1 MRKKLT
7 NTIVEAFAGGGRYTS
22 GTKAGQLKEHDVLWD
37 TEIKGLGVR
46 YAMKS
51 GTRSYIF
58 QFRVKGQLNSEQTI
72 TLGRHNDPLRID
84 HARAKALELKAQMI
98 SGVNPIA
105 EAKRKKDE
113 AERQAALDKSL
124 STTLRAVIADYLE
137 NKRTKHGPLRPRSK
151 RDIQDLEKRLATWLD
166 EPVANITRDM
176 CLAKFTA
183 MSESTPTQ
191 ANKMA
196 RNLRAL
202 LNHAREMH
210 ATDDGNFPIL
220 AVNPVSRMFKLR
232 RPNPEKVSDT
242 RIPLNKVGA
251 CWNWLRARAVEARK
265 EDDRT
270 AADWVSFILLTGTR
284 RFESGSLKWSDV
296 DLDARTITL
305 REDVVKNHTQ
315 LVLPMSDV
323 MHELLTARKSPPPVP
338 HKVVR
343 RRRSERSPEYVF
355 ATNGKKCPHIE
366 NAQTVVAA
374 LSVIAGTHIHLHAL
388 RRTFDDIATEVRVD
402 ADQRRL
408 LINHKTG
415 DVHARHYANNTRALT
430 AAVESIAQWIINAA
444 VVAEQVASGANVIPF
459 PNRASGKN
467 L

>member
-7 NTIVEAFAGGGRYTS
+7 NTTVESFAGGGKYER
-22 GTKAGQLKEHDVLWD
+22 GKKAGQLKEHDVLWD

-51 GTRSYIF
+51 GTRTYIF
-58 QFRVKGQLNSEQTI
+58 QFRVKDLRNSEQTI

-84 HARAKALELKAQMI
+84 HARAKALELKSKMI
-98 SGVNPIA
+98 GGVNPVA
-105 EAKRKKDE
+105 EARRKQE
-113 AERQAALDKSL
+113 ESERQAALDKAL
-124 STTLRAVIADYLE
+124 STTLRRVIEDYLE

-151 RDIQDLEKRLATWLD
+151 RDIRDLEKNLTIWLD
-166 EPVANITRDM
+166 EPVADITRDM

-183 MSESTPTQ
+183 MSERTPTQ

-210 ATDDGNFPIL
+210 ATDDGDFPIL

-232 RPNPEKVSDT
+232 KPNPENPSAT

-270 AADWVSFILLTGTR
+270 AADWVSFIMLTGMR

-296 DLDARTITL
+296 DLVARTITL

-315 LVLPMSDV
+315 LVLPMSAV
-323 MHELLTARKSPPPVP
+323 MHELLTARKNPPALP
-338 HKVVR
+338 HKILLR
-343 RRRSERSPEYVF
+343 RRAERSAEYVF

-366 NAQTVVAA
+366 NAQTVVKK
-374 LSVIAGTHIHLHAL
+374 LSEIAGAHVHLHSL

-408 LINHKTG
+408 LINHKSG
-415 DVHARHYANNTRALT
+415 DVHSRHYANNTRALT
-430 AAVESIAQWIINAA
+430 TAVESIAQWIINAA
-444 VVAEQVASGANVIPF
+444 VVAEQVASGANVIAF
-459 PNRASGKN
+459 PGRQA
-467 L
+467 